1 MEKQFFSIG
10 EVAELLGENNS
21 TVRVWSNSFP
31 RYVRPTRTPKG
42 DRVYRSD
49 DIRALELIRY
59 LLKSE
64 RLTIEG
70 ATKRMDE
77 DRKGAERKQKI
88 VQSLTSIRK
97 MLTEVAQN
105 L

>member
-21 TVRVWSNSFP
+21 TVRFWSNSFP

-49 DIRALELIRY
+49 DSRALELIRY

>member
-1 MEKQFFSIG
+1 MEKQFFTIG
-10 EVAELLGENNS
+10 EVSRMLGENNS
-21 TVRVWSNSFP
+21 TVRFWSNSFP
-31 RYVRPTRTPKG
+31 QYVSPTRTAKG
-42 DRVYRSD
+42 DRVYRSK
-49 DIRALELIRY
+49 DIEALKLIRY

-70 ATKRMDE
+70 AAKRMGE

-88 VQSLTSIRK
+88 VESLTSIRD
-97 MLTEVAQN
+97 MLEEVAQN

>member
-21 TVRVWSNSFP
+21 TVRFWSNSFP
-31 RYVRPTRTPKG
+31 RYVRPTRNPKG

>member
-21 TVRVWSNSFP
+21 TVRFWSNSFP

-97 MLTEVAQN
+97 MLTEVAQD

>member
-21 TVRVWSNSFP
+21 TVRFWSNSFP

-77 DRKGAERKQKI
+77 ERKGAERKQKI

>member
-21 TVRVWSNSFP
+21 TVRFWSNSFP

>member
-21 TVRVWSNSFP
+21 TVRFWSNSFP

-42 DRVYRSD
+42 DGVYRSD

>member
-21 TVRVWSNSFP
+21 TVRFWSNSFP

-70 ATKRMDE
+70 ATKRMVE

>member
-10 EVAELLGENNS
+10 EVARMLGENNS
-21 TVRVWSNSFP
+21 TIRFWSDSFP
-31 RYVRPTRTPKG
+31 RFVRPTRTAKG
-42 DRVYRSD
+42 NRVFRKD
-49 DIRALELIRY
+49 DIEALRLIRY
-59 LLKSE
+59 LLKTE

-77 DRKGAERKQKI
+77 DRKGAENKHKI
-88 VQSLTSIRK
+88 VESLTSIRD
-97 MLTEVAQN
+97 MLKEVAQN

>member
-21 TVRVWSNSFP
+21 TVRFWSNSFP

-70 ATKRMDE
+70 ATKRLDE

>member
-21 TVRVWSNSFP
+21 TVRFWSTSFP

>member
-1 MEKQFFSIG
+1 MEKQFFFFFV
-10 EVAELLGENNS
+10 VAELLGENS
-21 TVRVWSNSFP
+21 FSVRVWSNSFP

>member
-10 EVAELLGENNS
+10 EVAEFLGENNS
-21 TVRVWSNSFP
+21 TVRFWSNSFP